1 MEVDL
6 LKFKKNIISWYP
18 IEKKDT
24 VLQIGADQEINQA
37 LLRKTDNVVV
47 IDDIDEFE
55 MKANF
60 DYVTLIGNFENLS
73 SEKDVIEL
81 IDFAQSCLSKDGKI
95 LIAMKNKFGMKYWTG
110 EKESGNSAIF
120 DTIVSKKENVLGLAK
135 IKSILDS
142 FKLKYKFYYPLPDY
156 NTTNVIFTDE
166 YLPTNDSI
174 DARDLTYCKED
185 EFLLFSERD
194 AYKQIITEDKKQFPF
209 FANSFFI
216 EVSEKDNFQDIR
228 YVGFGITRKEKHRI
242 QTVIRKKH
250 VEKTADND
258 NAKEHIENMSRNIAV
273 LNKAKVETLDKY
285 NHEMIISE
293 FLSNVQSFDE
303 VLMNI
308 YVEKGF
314 DEVIQRIKEFKKEI
328 LEKLLKEDVQ
338 ANESTVFEKYNIE
351 LPNELKSKLSFTKNG
366 ILDLIFQNCL
376 VKGNKIFVYDQEW
389 YEENVPIEFI
399 LYRAIFYFT
408 ELNKQENIEKIYKEL
423 ELTDYIKYF
432 EELETSI
439 QASIVDKGM
448 WELHR
453 NSTKSLGGSKNF
465 IECYENKLGAADN
478 HIKELENEIKEY
490 QAGIEELNNLIK
502 EKDAGLVD
510 YANQLRT
517 ISNSLSWK
525 ITKPIRSI
533 SGLLRKNK

>member
-81 IDFAQSCLSKDGKI
+81 IDFAQSCLAKDGKI

-328 LEKLLKEDVQ
+328 LEKLLKEEVQ
-338 ANESTVFEKYNIE
+338 TGESTVFEKYNIE

-423 ELTDYIKYF
+423 DLTDYIKYF

-439 QASIVDKGM
+439 QASIVDKDM

-478 HIKELENEIKEY
+478 HIKELENVIKEY

-510 YANQLRT
+510 YANQLRA

>member
-81 IDFAQSCLSKDGKI
+81 IDFAQSCLAKDGKI

-328 LEKLLKEDVQ
+328 LEKLLKEEIQ
-338 ANESTVFEKYNIE
+338 TGEPTVFEKYNIE

-408 ELNKQENIEKIYKEL
+408 EFNKQENIEKIYKEL
-423 ELTDYIKYF
+423 DLTDYIKYF

-439 QASIVDKGM
+439 QASIVDKDM

-478 HIKELENEIKEY
+478 HIKELENVIKEY

-510 YANQLRT
+510 YANQLRA